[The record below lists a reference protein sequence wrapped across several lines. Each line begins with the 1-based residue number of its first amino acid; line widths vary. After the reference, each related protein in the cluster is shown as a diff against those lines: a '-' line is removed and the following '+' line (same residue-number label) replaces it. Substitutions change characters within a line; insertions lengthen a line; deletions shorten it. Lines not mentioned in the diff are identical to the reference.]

1 MEAEEWKA
9 RLVQAVAQQVR
20 KVRLERG
27 ISVQRLADICSE
39 EYGVPMKRSVLA
51 NFEGGRRPAL
61 SLVELLVIARIL
73 EVPPVQ
79 LLFPVGLQETTEV
92 LPDKVVDTWAALK
105 WFTGEAPQLPDDQP
119 SDTAERNAAPV
130 RLFRRHE
137 QLVAD
142 WQRSNRQLGEAM
154 ATMGTTPDS
163 HIVQLASQA
172 LNQLGESIKEVRQQM
187 RRRGL
192 TPPELTPDLTYVDA
206 NGEDRPQYTP
216 LTDEEDES

>member
-9 RLVQAVAQQVR
+9 RLVQAIAQQVR

-27 ISVQRLADICSE
+27 ISVQRLADICTD

-61 SLVELLVIARIL
+61 SLVEVLVIARIL

-79 LLFPVGLQETTEV
+79 LLFPIGLQETTEV

-105 WFTGEAPQLPDDQP
+105 WFTGETPQLPGDQP
-119 SDTAERNAAPV
+119 SDTVEQSAAPV
-130 RLFRRHE
+130 RLFRRHD

-142 WQRSNRQLGEAM
+142 WQRSNRQLQEM
-154 ATMGTTPDS
+154 LATMGTAPDS
-163 HIVQLASQA
+163 HIVQLASQS
-172 LNQLGESIKEVRQQM
+172 LHQLGESLQEVRQQM

-192 TPPELTPDLTYVDA
+192 TPPGLIPELAYIEASQDT
-206 NGEDRPQYTP
+206 PQYTP
-216 LTDEEDES
+216 LPEEEDES